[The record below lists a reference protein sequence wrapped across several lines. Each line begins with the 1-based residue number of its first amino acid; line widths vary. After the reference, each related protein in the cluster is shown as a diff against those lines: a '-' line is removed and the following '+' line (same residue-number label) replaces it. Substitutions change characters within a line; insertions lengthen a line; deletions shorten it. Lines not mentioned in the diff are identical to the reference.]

1 VWVLRSA
8 RSPREHCPRP
18 VQRRPSSLLLFLL
31 AVGLGAEAAPVARR
45 EADREPLRQ
54 VLSALA
60 TQGPLATARVGIEVV
75 SLVDGS
81 VVYALHGDEL
91 LNPASNVK
99 LVTAAAAL
107 SRLGA
112 DFRFETEFLLDGAT
126 AERPRLY
133 VRGKGDPTLTTE
145 RLYQVAG
152 ELKHL
157 GLHEVSDIILDES
170 YFDAERLAPGFEQET
185 TDRPYTAPTGAL
197 SLNANTV
204 AIYIRSTGAGSRPAV
219 EVDPPSDYFSVV
231 NGALGTASR
240 ARRVSVSSELDG
252 EKQKVVVR
260 GTVPPSGESV
270 VYRRIDAPPFYFGQ
284 TLKSLL
290 EQRGVHVRGK
300 VRLGTVPERTK
311 LLYVAQSDTFDLVL
325 KRMNKTSNNFTAETL
340 MKVLGAEAKGVPG
353 TTAKGVLAT
362 EEFLEH
368 DVGLPRGS
376 YVLKNGS
383 GINDT
388 NRFSPA
394 QLARLLETMAERF
407 PVAAEYLS
415 SVPIGG
421 KDGTLKWRFEG
432 SDVAGRLRAKTGTL
446 ENVCALSGLV
456 QTAGGETLAF
466 SILVNDFSGRTA
478 PVVQTID
485 AVGTALLA
493 SGTPAGPGAAVAAL
507 TAPPSVASPADEARA
522 RLKTYL
528 QLGSQAD
535 RRNIAFLRTA
545 WRNEKDPA
553 LRAAVA
559 DSIYQSNPQDYIGT
573 RALLD
578 SFSASDDVY
587 LRLRLL
593 SRALGVE
600 TPGVSSLVTLAAEG
614 NSEALARLVELGR
627 AAGSDEHAKS
637 DLAVAF
643 SEVARTAPEELVHAL
658 QVAAPLD
665 REAALVLL
673 AKGLEREADPD
684 HPFWPAV
691 RQLMGATEPTRAAF
705 AKELETGLSQRIAE
719 DKASALPEAR
729 PLQASPKSAPEAH
742 ADKPGG

>member
-1 VWVLRSA
+1 MRSA
-8 RSPREHCPRP
+8 GLARETSLRP
-18 VQRRPSSLLLFLL
+18 VQRRALSVLVVLL
-31 AVGLGAEAAPVARR
+31 AFCLGAEAAPPAAPH
-45 EADREPLRQ
+45 EADREALRQ
-54 VLSALA
+54 VLSSLA
-60 TQGPLATARVGIEVV
+60 SQGPLSTARVGIQVV
-75 SLVDGS
+75 SLADGS
-81 VVYALHGDEL
+81 VVYAHNADEL

-107 SRLGA
+107 ARLGP
-112 DFRFETEFLLDGAT
+112 DWRFETEFLLDGAPG
-126 AERPRLY
+126 EHPRLY
-133 VRGKGDPTLTTE
+133 VRGKGDPTMTTE
-145 RLYQVAG
+145 RLYQVVG

-157 GLHEVSDIILDES
+157 GLHEVTDIVLDES

-204 AIYIRSTGAGSRPAV
+204 GVYVRSTGAGARPVV
-219 EVDPPSDYFSVV
+219 EVDPMSDYFTVV
-231 NGALGTASR
+231 NGAVGTQSR
-240 ARRVSVSSELDG
+240 ARRVSVSSERDG
-252 EKQKVVVR
+252 DRQRIVVR

-270 VYRRIDAPPFYFGQ
+270 VWRRIDAPPLYYGQ
-284 TLKSLL
+284 TLKMLL
-290 EQRGVHVRGK
+290 EQRGVRVKGK
-300 VRLGTVPERTK
+300 VRVGSVPERTK

-325 KRMNKTSNNFTAETL
+325 KRMNKTSNNFIAETL
-340 MKVLGAEAKGVPG
+340 MKVLGAESKGAPG

-362 EEFLEH
+362 EDFLEH
-368 DVGLPRGS
+368 DVGLSRGS

-388 NRFSPA
+388 NRFTPA
-394 QLARLLETMAERF
+394 QLARLLKTMAQRF
-407 PVAAEYLS
+407 PLAAEYLS

-432 SDVAGRLRAKTGTL
+432 NDIAGRLRAKTGTL

-456 QTAGGETLAF
+456 QTAAGETLAF
-466 SILVNDFSGRTA
+466 SILVNDFTGRTA

-485 AVGTALLA
+485 LLGTALAA

-507 TAPPSVASPADEARA
+507 SAPATQQSPAEEARA

-528 QLGSQAD
+528 ALGSQAD
-535 RRNIAFLRTA
+535 KRNVAFLRTA

-559 DSIYQSNPQDYIGT
+559 DCIYQSNPQDYVGA

-614 NSEALARLVELGR
+614 NPEALARLVELAR
-627 AAGSDEHAKS
+627 AAGADEHAQS

-658 QVAAPLD
+658 QVAVPAD

-691 RQLMGATEPTRAAF
+691 RQQMGATEPSRAAF
-705 AKELETGLSQRIAE
+705 AKQLESGLSQRIAS
-719 DKASALPEAR
+719 DKASALPPAKPE
-729 PLQASPKSAPEAH
+729 ASPPKATSGAP
-742 ADKPGG
+742 ADRPGG

>member
-1 VWVLRSA
+1 M
-8 RSPREHCPRP
+8 
-18 VQRRPSSLLLFLL
+18 QRRALSLLVLL
-31 AVGLGAEAAPVARR
+31 SLGQWAHAAPASSGKRD
-45 EADREPLRQ
+45 ADREALRQ
-54 VLSALA
+54 VLSSLS
-60 TQGPLATARVGIEVV
+60 TQGPLATARVGIQVV
-75 SLVDGS
+75 SLLDGS
-81 VVYALHGDEL
+81 VVYARNADEL

-112 DFRFETEFLLDGAT
+112 DFRFETEFLLDGALG
-126 AERPRLY
+126 ERPRLY
-133 VRGKGDPTLTTE
+133 VRGKGDPTMTTE

-157 GLHEVSDIILDES
+157 GLHEVADIVLDES

-204 AIYIRSTGAGSRPAV
+204 AVFLRSAGAGQRPAV
-219 EVDPPSDYFSVV
+219 EVDPASDYFTVV
-231 NGALGTASR
+231 NGAVGTLSR
-240 ARRVSVSSELDG
+240 ARRVSVSSELEG
-252 EKQKVVVR
+252 ERQRIVVR

-270 VYRRIDAPPFYFGQ
+270 VYRRIDAPPLYYGQ
-284 TLKSLL
+284 TLRMLL

-300 VRLGTVPERTK
+300 VRLGSVPERTK

-325 KRMNKTSNNFTAETL
+325 KRMNKTSNNFIAETL

-368 DVGLPRGS
+368 DVGLQRGS

-388 NRFSPA
+388 NRFTPA
-394 QLARLLETMAERF
+394 QLARLLKTMAERF
-407 PVAAEYLS
+407 GVAAEYLS

-432 SDVAGRLRAKTGTL
+432 NDIAGRLRAKTGTL

-466 SILVNDFSGRTA
+466 SILVNDFTGRTA

-485 AVGTALLA
+485 AVGTALVA
-493 SGTPAGPGAAVAAL
+493 SGTASSPSAAVAAL
-507 TAPPSVASPADEARA
+507 APPAPVTSPADEARA

-528 QLGSQAD
+528 ALGSQAD
-535 RRNIAFLRTA
+535 RRNVAFLRTA

-600 TPGVSSLVTLAAEG
+600 TPCVSSLVTLGAEG
-614 NSEALARLVELGR
+614 NPEALARLIELGR
-627 AAGSDEHAKS
+627 AASSDEHAKS

-658 QVAAPLD
+658 QGAAPLD
-665 REAALVLL
+665 RQVALALL
-673 AKGLEREADPD
+673 ATGLEREADPD

-691 RQLMGATEPTRAAF
+691 RQLMGATEPARAAF
-705 AKELETGLSQRIAE
+705 AKELESGLSQRIAE
-719 DKASALPEAR
+719 DKASSLP
-729 PLQASPKSAPEAH
+729 QAKPPESGPKAAPVTAPE
-742 ADKPGG
+742 KPGG

>member
-1 VWVLRSA
+1 MA
-8 RSPREHCPRP
+8 
-18 VQRRPSSLLLFLL
+18 
-31 AVGLGAEAAPVARR
+31 LGAEAAPAARSR
-45 EADREPLRQ
+45 EADRETLRQ
-54 VLSALA
+54 LLSSLA
-60 TQGPLATARVGIEVV
+60 TKGPLSTARVGIEVV
-75 SLVDGS
+75 SLTDGA
-81 VVYALHGDEL
+81 VVFAKNGDEL

-107 SRLGA
+107 ARLGP
-112 DFRFETEFLLDGAT
+112 DWRFETEFFLDGA
-126 AERPRLY
+126 ASERPRLY
-133 VRGKGDPTLTTE
+133 VRGKGDPTMTTE

-157 GLHEVSDIILDES
+157 GVHELSDIVLDES
-170 YFDAERLAPGFEQET
+170 YFDAERLAPGFEQES

-204 AIYIRSTGAGSRPAV
+204 GVYVRSTGAGARPVV
-219 EVDPPSDYFSVV
+219 EVEPPSDYFTVV
-231 NGALGTASR
+231 NGAVGTQSR
-240 ARRVSVSSELDG
+240 ARRMAVSSDLDG
-252 EKQKVVVR
+252 EKQKIVVR

-270 VYRRIDAPPFYFGQ
+270 VWRRIDAPPLYYGQ
-284 TLKSLL
+284 TLKTLL

-311 LLYVAQSDTFDLVL
+311 LLYVAVSDTFDLVL
-325 KRMNKTSNNFTAETL
+325 KRMNKTSNNFIAETL
-340 MKVLGAEAKGVPG
+340 MKVLGAEVKGAPG
-353 TTAKGVLAT
+353 TTAKGVQAA

-368 DVGLPRGS
+368 DIGIPRGS

-394 QLARLLETMAERF
+394 QLAHLLQTMAERF
-407 PVAAEYLS
+407 PLAAEYLS

-432 SDVAGRLRAKTGTL
+432 NDIAGRLRAKTGTL
-446 ENVCALSGLV
+446 ENVCALSGIV
-456 QTAGGETLAF
+456 QTAGGEMLAF

-485 AVGTALLA
+485 AVGTALVA
-493 SGTPAGPGAAVAAL
+493 SGTPSGPGAAVAAL
-507 TAPPSVASPADEARA
+507 SGPAAQASPADEARA

-535 RRNIAFLRTA
+535 RRNVAFLRTA
-545 WRNEKDPA
+545 WRNERDPA

-559 DSIYQSNPQDYIGT
+559 DSIYQSNPQDYIGV

-578 SFSASDDVY
+578 SFAASDDVY

-600 TPGVSSLVTLAAEG
+600 TPGVSSLVTIAAEG
-614 NSEALARLVELGR
+614 NPEALARLVELAR

-658 QVAAPLD
+658 QAASILD
-665 REAALVLL
+665 REAALTLL

-705 AKELETGLSQRIAE
+705 AKELESGLSQRIAQ
-719 DKASALPEAR
+719 DKAQALP
-729 PLQASPKSAPEAH
+729 QAKPPPAPPPSSAGPA
-742 ADKPGG
+742 ADRPGG

>member
-1 VWVLRSA
+1 LHRRAVHVLVA
-8 RSPREHCPRP
+8 
-18 VQRRPSSLLLFLL
+18 VL
-31 AVGLGAEAAPVARR
+31 AVGLGAEAAPPAAQREKER
-45 EADREPLRQ
+45 EALRQ
-54 VLSALA
+54 VLTTLSM
-60 TQGPLATARVGIEVV
+60 QGPLSTARVGIEVL
-75 SLVDGS
+75 SLADGT
-81 VVYALHGDEL
+81 VVYARNGDEL

-99 LVTAAAAL
+99 LVTAAATLA
-107 SRLGA
+107 RLGP
-112 DFRFETEFLLDGAT
+112 DWRFETEFSLDGT
-126 AERPRLY
+126 LSERPRLY
-133 VRGKGDPTLTTE
+133 VRGKGDPSMTTE
-145 RLYQVAG
+145 RLYQVVG

-157 GLHEVSDIILDES
+157 GLREVSDIILDDS

-185 TDRPYTAPTGAL
+185 NDRPYTAPSGAL
-197 SLNANTV
+197 SLNANSV
-204 AIYIRSTGAGSRPAV
+204 GVYIRSQGAGIRPAV
-219 EVDPPSDYFSVV
+219 EVDPSSDYFTVV
-231 NGALGTASR
+231 NGAIGTLSR
-240 ARRVSVSSELDG
+240 ARRVAVNAEPDG
-252 EKQKVVVR
+252 EHQRIVVR
-260 GTVPPSGESV
+260 GTVPATGESV
-270 VYRRIDAPPFYFGQ
+270 VYRRITQPPLYYGQ
-284 TLKSLL
+284 TLKMLL

-300 VRLGTVPERTK
+300 VKLGTVPERTH

-325 KRMNKTSNNFTAETL
+325 KRMNKTSNNFIAEQL
-340 MKVLGAEAKGVPG
+340 MKVLGADAKGAPG
-353 TTAKGVLAT
+353 TTAKGVAAT
-362 EEFLEH
+362 EDFLERE
-368 DVGLPRGS
+368 VGLPRGS

-394 QLARLLETMAERF
+394 QLARLLKVMAERF
-407 PVAAEYLS
+407 PLASEYLS

-432 SDVAGRLRAKTGTL
+432 NDVAGRLRAKTGTL

-466 SILVNDFSGRTA
+466 SILVNDFAGRTA

-493 SGTPAGPGAAVAAL
+493 SGTAAGPGAAVAAL
-507 TAPPSVASPADEARA
+507 SAPASQASPADEAKA

-535 RRNIAFLRTA
+535 RRNVAFLRTA

-559 DSIYQSNPQDYIGT
+559 DCIYQSNPADYIGT

-593 SRALGVE
+593 SRSLGVE

-614 NSEALARLVELGR
+614 NSEALSRLLELTR
-627 AAGSDEHAKS
+627 AAGTDEHARS
-637 DLAVAF
+637 DLAVAM

-658 QVAAPLD
+658 QAAPPAD
-665 REAALVLL
+665 REAALRLL
-673 AKGLEREADPD
+673 AKGLEREADPE

-691 RQLMGATEPTRAAF
+691 RLQMGATEPARAAF
-705 AKELETGLSQRIAE
+705 AKELETGLSQRIAA
-719 DKASALPEAR
+719 DKASALPQPTPA
-729 PLQASPKSAPEAH
+729 PPAVKTPAAASAS
-742 ADKPGG
+742 DRPGG

>member
-1 VWVLRSA
+1 M
-8 RSPREHCPRP
+8 
-18 VQRRPSSLLLFLL
+18 
-31 AVGLGAEAAPVARR
+31 
-45 EADREPLRQ
+45 
-54 VLSALA
+54 
-60 TQGPLATARVGIEVV
+60 GIEVV
-75 SLVDGS
+75 SLTDGA
-81 VVYALHGDEL
+81 VVFAKNGDEL

-107 SRLGA
+107 ARLGP
-112 DFRFETEFLLDGAT
+112 DWRFETEFFLDGAPS
-126 AERPRLY
+126 ERPRLY
-133 VRGKGDPTLTTE
+133 VRGKGDPTMTTE
-145 RLYQVAG
+145 RLYQVVG

-157 GLHEVSDIILDES
+157 GLHELSDIVLDEG
-170 YFDAERLAPGFEQET
+170 YFDAERLAPGFEQES

-204 AIYIRSTGAGSRPAV
+204 AVYVRSTGAGAHPVV
-219 EVDPPSDYFSVV
+219 ELEPPSDYFTVT
-231 NGALGTASR
+231 NGAVGTLSR
-240 ARRVSVSSELDG
+240 ARRMAVSSELDG
-252 EKQKVVVR
+252 EKQKIVVR

-270 VYRRIDAPPFYFGQ
+270 VWRRIDAPPLYYGQ
-284 TLKSLL
+284 TLKALL

-300 VRLGTVPERTK
+300 VRLGSVPERTK

-325 KRMNKTSNNFTAETL
+325 KRMNKSSNNFIAETL
-340 MKVLGAEAKGVPG
+340 MKVLGAEVKGAPG
-353 TTAKGVLAT
+353 TTAKGVQAA

-368 DVGLPRGS
+368 DIGISRGS

-394 QLARLLETMAERF
+394 QLARLLQTMAERF
-407 PVAAEYLS
+407 PLAAEYLS

-432 SDVAGRLRAKTGTL
+432 NDIAGRLRAKTGTL
-446 ENVCALSGLV
+446 ENVCALSGVV
-456 QTAGGETLAF
+456 QTAGGEVLAF

-485 AVGTALLA
+485 AVGTALVA
-493 SGTPAGPGAAVAAL
+493 SGTPSGPGAAVAAL
-507 TAPPSVASPADEARA
+507 SGPAAQASPADEARA

-535 RRNIAFLRTA
+535 RRNVAFLRTA
-545 WRNEKDPA
+545 WRNERDPA

-559 DSIYQSNPQDYIGT
+559 DSIYQSNPQDYIGV

-600 TPGVSSLVTLAAEG
+600 TPGVSSLVTIAAEG
-614 NSEALARLVELGR
+614 NPEALARLVEFAR
-627 AAGSDEHAKS
+627 AAGTDEHAKS

-643 SEVARTAPEELVHAL
+643 SEVARTAPEELVRVL
-658 QVAAPLD
+658 QAASILD
-665 REAALVLL
+665 REAALTLL

-705 AKELETGLSQRIAE
+705 AKELESGLSQRIAE
-719 DKASALPEAR
+719 DKAQALP
-729 PLQASPKSAPEAH
+729 QPKPPVAPPQSSAGPA
-742 ADKPGG
+742 ADRPGG

>member
-1 VWVLRSA
+1 
-8 RSPREHCPRP
+8 
-18 VQRRPSSLLLFLL
+18 VQRRASLLLVVVLL
-31 AVGLGAEAAPVARR
+31 ASVGAGAAPPSTQPGQR
-45 EADREPLRQ
+45 EHDREVLRQ
-54 VLSALA
+54 LLGNLA
-60 TQGPLATARVGIEVV
+60 AQGPLSTARVGIDVL
-75 SLVDGS
+75 SLQDGA
-81 VVYALHGDEL
+81 VVYAHNADEL

-107 SRLGA
+107 SRLGP
-112 DFRFETEFLLDGAT
+112 DWRFETEFSLDGGLQ
-126 AERPRLY
+126 ERPRLY
-133 VRGKGDPTLTTE
+133 VRGKGDPSMTTE

-157 GLHEVSDIILDES
+157 GLREVSDIVLDDS

-204 AIYIRSTGAGSRPAV
+204 GIFIRGVGTGARPAV
-219 EVDPPSDYFSVV
+219 ELDPASDYFSVV
-231 NGALGTASR
+231 NGALGTLSR
-240 ARRVSVSSELDG
+240 ARRVSVSSERDG
-252 EKQKVVVR
+252 DRQRITVR
-260 GTVPPSGESV
+260 GTVPSTGESA
-270 VYRRIDAPPFYFGQ
+270 VYRRIDSPPLYYGQ
-284 TLKSLL
+284 TLRMLL

-300 VRLGTVPERTK
+300 VRVGLVPERTH

-325 KRMNKTSNNFTAETL
+325 KRMNKTSNNFIAEML
-340 MKVLGAEAKGVPG
+340 MKSLGAEAKGAPG
-353 TTAKGVLAT
+353 STAKGVQAA
-362 EEFLEH
+362 EDFLEH
-368 DVGLPRGS
+368 DVGIPRGS
-376 YVLKNGS
+376 YVLRNGS

-394 QLARLLETMAERF
+394 QLARLLKAMAERF
-407 PVAAEYLS
+407 PLAAEYLS

-421 KDGTLKWRFEG
+421 KDGTLKWRFEAN
-432 SDVAGRLRAKTGTL
+432 DVAGRLRAKTGTL
-446 ENVCALSGLV
+446 ENVCALSGVV

-493 SGTPAGPGAAVAAL
+493 SGTALGPGAAVAAL
-507 TAPPSVASPADEARA
+507 SAPSLQPSPADEARA
-522 RLKTYL
+522 RLRTYL
-528 QLGSQAD
+528 QLAGQAD
-535 RRNIAFLRTA
+535 RRNVAFLRTA

-553 LRAAVA
+553 VRAAVA
-559 DSIYQSNPQDYIGT
+559 DSIYQSNPSDYIGT

-593 SRALGVE
+593 SRSLGVE

-614 NSEALARLVELGR
+614 NPEALSRLLELPR
-627 AAGSDEHAKS
+627 AAGTDEHARS
-637 DLAVAF
+637 DLAVGL

-658 QVAAPLD
+658 QTATPAD
-665 REAALVLL
+665 REAALGLL

-691 RQLMGATEPTRAAF
+691 RQLMGATEPAKAAF
-705 AKELETGLSQRIAE
+705 AKELESGLSQRIAE
-719 DKASALPEAR
+719 DKASTLP
-729 PLQASPKSAPEAH
+729 QAKPPPPGVKSPPGPST
-742 ADKPGG
+742 DRPGG

>member
-1 VWVLRSA
+1 
-8 RSPREHCPRP
+8 
-18 VQRRPSSLLLFLL
+18 
-31 AVGLGAEAAPVARR
+31 LGAEAAPPVRAR
-45 EADREPLRQ
+45 EADRDALRQ

-60 TQGPLATARVGIEVV
+60 TQGPLSTARVGIAVLSLSDGAVV
-75 SLVDGS
+75 F
-81 VVYALHGDEL
+81 ARNGDEL

-107 SRLGA
+107 TRLGP
-112 DFRFETEFLLDGAT
+112 DWRFETEFLLDGAPS
-126 AERPRLY
+126 ERPRLY
-133 VRGKGDPTLTTE
+133 VRGKGDPTMTTE
-145 RLYQVAG
+145 RLYQVVG

-157 GLHEVSDIILDES
+157 GLHEVSDIVLDDS
-170 YFDAERLAPGFEQET
+170 YFDAERVAPGFEQET

-204 AIYIRSTGAGSRPAV
+204 GIYVRSTGAGAHPAV
-219 EVDPPSDYFSVV
+219 EVEPPSDYFTVV
-231 NGALGTASR
+231 NAAVGTLSR
-240 ARRVSVSSELDG
+240 ARRVSVSSELEG
-252 EKQKVVVR
+252 ERQKILVR
-260 GTVPPSGESV
+260 GTVPPSGEV
-270 VYRRIDAPPFYFGQ
+270 VVWRRIDAPPLYYGQ
-284 TLKSLL
+284 TLKGLL

-300 VRLGTVPERTK
+300 VRVGNVPERTK
-311 LLYVAQSDTFDLVL
+311 LLYVSQSETFDLVL
-325 KRMNKTSNNFTAETL
+325 KRMNKTSNNFIAETL
-340 MKVLGAEAKGVPG
+340 MKVLGAETKGAPG
-353 TTAKGVLAT
+353 TTAKGVQAT

-368 DVGLPRGS
+368 DVGILRGS

-383 GINDT
+383 GMNDT

-394 QLARLLETMAERF
+394 QLARLVKTMAERF

-432 SDVAGRLRAKTGTL
+432 SDIAGRLRAKTGTL

-456 QTAGGETLAF
+456 QTAGGEALAF
-466 SILVNDFSGRTA
+466 SILVNDFAGHTA

-485 AVGTALLA
+485 ALGTALVA
-493 SGTPAGPGAAVAAL
+493 SGTPSGPGAAVAAL
-507 TAPPSVASPADEARA
+507 NGPAAQVSPADEARA

-528 QLGSQAD
+528 QLGGQAD
-535 RRNIAFLRTA
+535 RRNVAFLRTA
-545 WRNEKDPA
+545 WRNERDPA

-559 DSIYQSNPQDYIGT
+559 DSIYQSNPSDYIGV

-593 SRALGVE
+593 ARSLGVE
-600 TPGVSSLVTLAAEG
+600 TPGVSSLVTIAAEG
-614 NSEALARLVELGR
+614 NSEALARLVELAR

-643 SEVARTAPEELVHAL
+643 SEVARTAPEELVQAL
-658 QVAAPLD
+658 ETAGVAD
-665 REAALVLL
+665 REAALLLL

-691 RQLMGATEPTRAAF
+691 RQLMGATEPRRAAF
-705 AKELETGLSQRIAE
+705 ARELESGLSQRIAE
-719 DKASALPEAR
+719 DKAASLP
-729 PLQASPKSAPEAH
+729 QAKPAPEAPKPSTTPP
-742 ADKPGG
+742 ADRPGG

>member
-1 VWVLRSA
+1 MV
-8 RSPREHCPRP
+8 
-18 VQRRPSSLLLFLL
+18 SLL
-31 AVGLGAEAAPVARR
+31 
-45 EADREPLRQ
+45 
-54 VLSALA
+54 
-60 TQGPLATARVGIEVV
+60 
-75 SLVDGS
+75 DGS
-81 VVYALHGDEL
+81 VVYARNADEL

-112 DFRFETEFLLDGAT
+112 DFRFETEFLLDGGLG
-126 AERPRLY
+126 ERPRLY
-133 VRGKGDPTLTTE
+133 VRGKGDPTMTTE

-157 GLHEVSDIILDES
+157 GLHEVADIVLDES

-204 AIYIRSTGAGSRPAV
+204 AVFLRSAGAGQRPAV
-219 EVDPPSDYFSVV
+219 EVDPASDYFTVV
-231 NGALGTASR
+231 NGAVGTLSR

-252 EKQKVVVR
+252 ERQKIVVR

-270 VYRRIDAPPFYFGQ
+270 VYRRIDAPPLYYGQ
-284 TLKSLL
+284 TLKMLL

-300 VRLGTVPERTK
+300 VRLGSVPERTK

-325 KRMNKTSNNFTAETL
+325 KRMNKTSNNFIAETL
-340 MKVLGAEAKGVPG
+340 MKVLGAEVKGVPG
-353 TTAKGVLAT
+353 TTAKGVQAT

-368 DVGLPRGS
+368 DVGLQRGS

-388 NRFSPA
+388 NRFTPA
-394 QLARLLETMAERF
+394 QLARLLKTMAERF
-407 PVAAEYLS
+407 GVAAEYLS

-432 SDVAGRLRAKTGTL
+432 NDIAGRLRAKTGTL
-446 ENVCALSGLV
+446 ENVWPSPASSRRLGARRWPSASSSMTLPDAPHRGANHRRGGDG
-456 QTAGGETLAF
+456 AGGEWRRLQPF
-466 SILVNDFSGRTA
+466 GGGGRTRPSSA
-478 PVVQTID
+478 RH
-485 AVGTALLA
+485 LA
-493 SGTPAGPGAAVAAL
+493 
-507 TAPPSVASPADEARA
+507 
-522 RLKTYL
+522 
-528 QLGSQAD
+528 
-535 RRNIAFLRTA
+535 RRR
-545 WRNEKDPA
+545 
-553 LRAAVA
+553 
-559 DSIYQSNPQDYIGT
+559 GT
-573 RALLD
+573 RPAEDVPRVGKPSGPPQRGLLTHRLAQREGPCVARGGGGLHLPVQPPGLHWDAALLD

-600 TPGVSSLVTLAAEG
+600 TPCVSSLVTLGAEG
-614 NSEALARLVELGR
+614 NPEALARLIELGR
-627 AAGSDEHAKS
+627 AASSDEHAKS

-665 REAALVLL
+665 RQVALALL
-673 AKGLEREADPD
+673 ATGLEREADPD

-691 RQLMGATEPTRAAF
+691 RQLMGATEPGRAAF
-705 AKELETGLSQRIAE
+705 AKELESGFSQRIAE
-719 DKASALPEAR
+719 DKASSLP
-729 PLQASPKSAPEAH
+729 QAKPPESAPKA
-742 ADKPGG
+742 APVTAPDKPGG

>member
-1 VWVLRSA
+1 
-8 RSPREHCPRP
+8 
-18 VQRRPSSLLLFLL
+18 VQRRAFKLLVAVLAGSLC
-31 AVGLGAEAAPVARR
+31 VEAAPPSGQREHER
-45 EADREPLRQ
+45 EALKQ
-54 VLSALA
+54 VLSSLA
-60 TQGPLATARVGIEVV
+60 TQGPLATARVGIEVL
-75 SLVDGS
+75 SLADGT
-81 VVYALHGDEL
+81 VVYARNGDEL

-99 LVTAAAAL
+99 LVTAAATLA
-107 SRLGA
+107 RLGP
-112 DFRFETEFLLDGAT
+112 DWRFETEFSLEGGLS
-126 AERPRLY
+126 ERPRLY
-133 VRGKGDPTLTTE
+133 VRGKGDPTMTTE
-145 RLYQVAG
+145 RLYQVVG

-157 GLHEVSDIILDES
+157 GLRELSDIVLDDS

-185 TDRPYTAPTGAL
+185 TDRPYTAPSGAL
-197 SLNANTV
+197 SLNANSV
-204 AIYIRSTGAGSRPAV
+204 GIYLRSQGSGVRPAV
-219 EVDPPSDYFSVV
+219 EVDPASDYFTVV
-231 NGALGTASR
+231 NGAVGTQSR
-240 ARRVSVSSELDG
+240 ARRVSVSSERDG
-252 EKQKVVVR
+252 DRQKIVVR
-260 GTVPPSGESV
+260 GTVPASGESV
-270 VYRRIDAPPFYFGQ
+270 VYRRIDAPPLYYGQ
-284 TLKSLL
+284 TLKMLL
-290 EQRGVHVRGK
+290 EQRGIHVRGK
-300 VRLGTVPERTK
+300 VKLGNVPERVH

-325 KRMNKTSNNFTAETL
+325 KRMNKTSNNFIAEQL
-340 MKVLGAEAKGVPG
+340 MKVLGAEAKGTPG
-353 TTAKGVLAT
+353 TTAKGVQAA
-362 EEFLEH
+362 EDFLER

-394 QLARLLETMAERF
+394 QLARLLKTMAERF
-407 PVAAEYLS
+407 PLAAEYLS

-432 SDVAGRLRAKTGTL
+432 NDVSGRLRAKTGTL
-446 ENVCALSGLV
+446 ENVCALSGVV

-466 SILVNDFSGRTA
+466 SILVNDFPGRTA

-493 SGTPAGPGAAVAAL
+493 SGTAAGPGAAVAAL
-507 TAPPSVASPADEARA
+507 SAPTSQPSPAEEAKA

-535 RRNIAFLRTA
+535 RRNVAFLRTA

-559 DSIYQSNPQDYIGT
+559 DSIYQSNPSDYIGA

-593 SRALGVE
+593 SRSLGVE

-614 NSEALARLVELGR
+614 NPEALARLLELAR
-627 AAGSDEHAKS
+627 AAAPDEHAKS
-637 DLAVAF
+637 DLAVAL

-658 QVAAPLD
+658 QTATPAD
-665 REAALVLL
+665 REAALRLL

-691 RQLMGATEPTRAAF
+691 RQLMGATEPVKAAF
-705 AKELETGLSQRIAE
+705 AKELESGLSQRIAE
-719 DKASALPEAR
+719 DKASALPQPPPPPPAVK
-729 PLQASPKSAPEAH
+729 SPAGTPPS
-742 ADKPGG
+742 DRPGG

>member
-1 VWVLRSA
+1 
-8 RSPREHCPRP
+8 
-18 VQRRPSSLLLFLL
+18 VQRRAFSFLVFLL
-31 AVGLGAEAAPVARR
+31 AMGSLAEAAPPSGKRDTDR
-45 EADREPLRQ
+45 EALRQ
-54 VLSALA
+54 VLAALS
-60 TQGPLATARVGIEVV
+60 TQGPLGTARVGIEVV

-81 VVYALHGDEL
+81 VVYARNGDEL

-112 DFRFETEFLLDGAT
+112 DFRFETEFLLDGALS
-126 AERPRLY
+126 ERPRLY
-133 VRGKGDPTLTTE
+133 VRGKGDPTMTTE
-145 RLYQVAG
+145 RLYQVVG

-157 GLHEVSDIILDES
+157 GLHEVADIVLDES

-219 EVDPPSDYFSVV
+219 ELDPPSDYFSVV
-231 NGALGTASR
+231 NGAVGTLSR
-240 ARRVSVSSELDG
+240 ARRVSVSSELEG
-252 EKQKVVVR
+252 EKQRIVVR

-270 VYRRIDAPPFYFGQ
+270 VYRRIDAPPLYFGQ
-284 TLKSLL
+284 TLRMLL

-300 VRLGTVPERTK
+300 VRVASVPERTK

-325 KRMNKTSNNFTAETL
+325 KRMNKTSNNFIAETL

-362 EEFLEH
+362 EEFLAH

-407 PVAAEYLS
+407 PVAAEYFS

-432 SDVAGRLRAKTGTL
+432 NDVAGRLRAKTGTL

-485 AVGTALLA
+485 ALGTALAA
-493 SGTPAGPGAAVAAL
+493 SGTPAGPGAALAAL
-507 TAPPSVASPADEARA
+507 GPPASVASPADEARA

-535 RRNIAFLRTA
+535 RRNVAFLRTA

-559 DSIYQSNPQDYIGT
+559 DSIYQSSPQDYIGT

-600 TPGVSSLVTLAAEG
+600 TPGVSSLVTLGAEG
-614 NSEALARLVELGR
+614 NPEALARLIELGR
-627 AAGSDEHAKS
+627 AASSDEHAKS

-643 SEVARTAPEELVHAL
+643 SEVARTAPDELVHAL

-665 REAALVLL
+665 REVALALL

-691 RQLMGATEPTRAAF
+691 RQLMGATEPVRAAF
-705 AKELETGLSQRIAE
+705 AKELESGLSQRIAE
-719 DKASALPEAR
+719 DKASALP
-729 PLQASPKSAPEAH
+729 QPKPPEA
-742 ADKPGG
+742 APKAAAGATTDKPGG

>member
-1 VWVLRSA
+1 
-8 RSPREHCPRP
+8 
-18 VQRRPSSLLLFLL
+18 VQRRALSVLVVLL
-31 AVGLGAEAAPVARR
+31 AFCWGAEAAPPAAPH
-45 EADREPLRQ
+45 EADRDALRQ
-54 VLSALA
+54 VLSSLA
-60 TQGPLATARVGIEVV
+60 SQGPLSTARVGIQVV

-81 VVYALHGDEL
+81 VVYAHNADAL

-107 SRLGA
+107 ARLGP
-112 DFRFETEFLLDGAT
+112 DWRFETEFLLDGA
-126 AERPRLY
+126 AGEHPRLY
-133 VRGKGDPTLTTE
+133 VRGKGDPTMTTE
-145 RLYQVAG
+145 RLYQVVG

-157 GLHEVSDIILDES
+157 GLHELSDIVLDES

-204 AIYIRSTGAGSRPAV
+204 GIYVRSTGAGARPVV
-219 EVDPPSDYFSVV
+219 EVDPMSDYFTVV
-231 NGALGTASR
+231 NGAVGTLSR
-240 ARRVSVSSELDG
+240 ARRVSVSSELEG
-252 EKQKVVVR
+252 EKQKIVVR

-270 VYRRIDAPPFYFGQ
+270 VWRRIDAPPLYYGH
-284 TLKSLL
+284 TLKMLL
-290 EQRGVHVRGK
+290 EQRGVHVKGR
-300 VRLGTVPERTK
+300 VRVGSVPERTK

-325 KRMNKTSNNFTAETL
+325 KRMNKTSNNFIAETL
-340 MKVLGAEAKGVPG
+340 MKVLGAEAKGAPG
-353 TTAKGVLAT
+353 TTAKGVQAT
-362 EEFLEH
+362 EDFLEH

-388 NRFSPA
+388 NRFTPA
-394 QLARLLETMAERF
+394 QLARLVKTMAMRF
-407 PVAAEYLS
+407 PLAAEYLS

-432 SDVAGRLRAKTGTL
+432 NEVAGRLRAKTGTL

-456 QTAGGETLAF
+456 QTAAGETLAF
-466 SILVNDFSGRTA
+466 SILVNDFTGRTA

-485 AVGTALLA
+485 LVGTALAA
-493 SGTPAGPGAAVAAL
+493 SGTPSGPGAVVAAL
-507 TAPPSVASPADEARA
+507 SAPATQQSPADEARA

-528 QLGSQAD
+528 ALGSQAD
-535 RRNIAFLRTA
+535 RRNVAFLRTA

-559 DSIYQSNPQDYIGT
+559 DCIYQSNPQDYIGA

-593 SRALGVE
+593 SRAIGVE

-614 NSEALARLVELGR
+614 NPEALARLVELAR

-658 QVAAPLD
+658 EVAVLAD
-665 REAALVLL
+665 REAALALL
-673 AKGLEREADPD
+673 AKGLEREGDPD

-691 RQLMGATEPTRAAF
+691 REQMGATEPARAAF
-705 AKELETGLSQRIAE
+705 AKQLESGLSQRIAS
-719 DKASALPEAR
+719 DKASALP
-729 PLQASPKSAPEAH
+729 QAKPQESAPKPPPGPP
-742 ADKPGG
+742 ADRPGG